1 MHELSIA
8 LNILDA
14 AEEEMRSRTGRVAAI
29 HVRLG
34 RLCGIVQEALV
45 SAFDLAREGTA
56 LAQAELVIEEIPL
69 VVHCSACAADGT
81 PASRFELRCPT
92 CGALTNEIVS
102 GQELEIRALEIEP

>member
-8 LNILDA
+8 LSIVDA
-14 AEEEMRSRTGRVAAI
+14 AEEEMHSRTGRVAAV

-34 RLCGIVQEALV
+34 QLCGVVREALL

-69 VVHCSACAADGT
+69 VVHCPACAADGT

-92 CGALTNEIVS
+92 CGALTNEIVR
-102 GQELEIRALEIEP
+102 GQELEIRALEIDP